1 MELNPKCHLI
11 NPMVKHIDLFHDFSY
26 DTSESQNVKSFTVN
40 QRPDI
45 VLRITKN
52 DLKEKYVLTYL
63 YDAKYRLA
71 SDQKEGSPD
80 LPTEDSINQM
90 HRYRDA
96 IYYVNK
102 EKVKPE
108 KEVIGAY
115 ILFPGSGEIETIKN
129 LDYYKSIES
138 VNIGAF
144 PLRPNDYTNRSPIRR
159 PFKDNYRI
167 RYRICSKRCFTSKG
181 EFLRVSESICTNWVC
196 AFRESYVVF

>member
-1 MELNPKCHLI
+1 MTFHTTLQNHKVLNPLR
-11 NPMVKHIDLFHDFSY
+11 
-26 DTSESQNVKSFTVN
+26 VN

-52 DLKEKYVLTYL
+52 DLKENYVLTYL

-71 SDQKEGSPD
+71 SDDKEGSPD

-102 EKVKPE
+102 HKSKPE

-115 ILFPGSGEIETIKN
+115 ILFPGSGEIEFIK
-129 LDYYKSIES
+129 K
-138 VNIGAF
+138 
-144 PLRPNDYTNRSPIRR
+144 P
-159 PFKDNYRI
+159 
-167 RYRICSKRCFTSKG
+167 
-181 EFLRVSESICTNWVC
+181 
-196 AFRESYVVF
+196 